1 MNQISMKVCRTCKIK
16 KNKND
21 FSKDSD
27 SADGKYYQ
35 CKPCAKESH
44 KKTMSKIKEG
54 TIKAF

>member
-1 MNQISMKVCRTCKIK
+1 MKLETKICRTCKVK
-16 KNKND
+16 KSKND
-21 FSKDSD
+21 FSRDND

-35 CKPCAKESH
+35 CKTCAKESH

>member
-1 MNQISMKVCRTCKIK
+1 MMKLETKICRTCKVK
-16 KNKND
+16 KSKND
-21 FSKDSD
+21 FSRDND

>member
-1 MNQISMKVCRTCKIK
+1 MNQKKTKLCRTCKTEK
-16 KNKND
+16 LRND

-35 CKPCAKESH
+35 CKPCAKDSH
-44 KKTMSKIKEG
+44 KKTMLKIKEG

>member
-1 MNQISMKVCRTCKIK
+1 MSQIKTKVCRTCKIEK
-16 KNKND
+16 VRD
-21 FSKDSD
+21 EFSRDND

-35 CKPCAKESH
+35 CKPCAKQSH